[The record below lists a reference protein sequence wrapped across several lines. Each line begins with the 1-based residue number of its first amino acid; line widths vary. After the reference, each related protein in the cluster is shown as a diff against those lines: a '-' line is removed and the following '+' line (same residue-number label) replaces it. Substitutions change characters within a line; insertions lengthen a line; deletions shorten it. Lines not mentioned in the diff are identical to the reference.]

1 MRGARV
7 PSSGMR
13 FAAAPLTAA
22 VLFAASY
29 AAYALVMLA
38 PAGQLMSLP
47 EILAAAALA
56 ALAVG
61 GSAVRRRLWLLAIPL
76 AALLA
81 FRGSLGTLIAVPRD
95 AGVRDAQAGLG
106 YMVVLG
112 AEVGAVGLGILLADR
127 RVARREGSWRGAP
140 ERPRKAAR

>member
-1 MRGARV
+1 M

-13 FAAAPLTAA
+13 FAAAALIAVVLLAA
-22 VLFAASY
+22 GY
-29 AAYALVMLA
+29 TAYALVMLA

-56 ALAVG
+56 AIGVG

-81 FRGSLGTLIAVPRD
+81 FRGSLGTVIAVPQD
-95 AGVRDAQAGLG
+95 ASVRDAQAGLG
-106 YMVVLG
+106 YMVVLV
-112 AEVGAVGLGILLADR
+112 AEVGAVGLGIMLADR
-127 RVARREGSWRGAP
+127 RVVRRESSWRNAP
-140 ERPRKAAR
+140 ERPRRGAR